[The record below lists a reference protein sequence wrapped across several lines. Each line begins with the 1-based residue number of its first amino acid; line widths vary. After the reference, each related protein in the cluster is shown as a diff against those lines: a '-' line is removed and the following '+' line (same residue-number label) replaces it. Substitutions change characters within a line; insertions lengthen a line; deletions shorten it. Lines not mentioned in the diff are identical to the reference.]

1 MATISSDPPK
11 RSFADIAAS
20 VATQDSSGPSAS
32 RSTMQ
37 SKGHS
42 AANTTSLANKPT
54 ESPPEQASSAR
65 SSKPV
70 HAWSDEE
77 LTEEFAK
84 LLKDHP
90 DALPGDLAPSSGNVW
105 PAKLEPGKTIAS
117 SKNLRQ
123 GHKSTENP
131 SGPSVSQS
139 TMQSKNR
146 LPANSAS
153 PAGKHTQS
161 LSPPV
166 SSSQSPGSSMHAAS
180 GEDLTKDLAKI
191 AARKSEGADQG
202 GAGAQ
207 NVSSSAAVRSLVLS
221 RASGSDDSQKADSSS
236 DLGTKPPSL
245 DGKSITSGTTFAL
258 DEKESLRPD
267 DSASVK
273 AAAEDDDSF
282 SIRGSLIAGS
292 RMSSDFAA
300 RARGIQ
306 LGDMPE
312 RQLVQPAVEA
322 HGQGILTP
330 QSTSSEQPA
339 QNPLR
344 STGGSSDALNVIYRQ
359 APDDKLLEAL
369 AAPRDR
375 LFLLRLEKDVI
386 DFVQDSKE
394 PYIDLPPSNSF
405 CRMLTHKLADYY
417 HMTHSYERNL
427 GAVRIFRT
435 PFCRVPPSLA
445 TMVPQTTVVV
455 SSTPP
460 PAVLPRKIM
469 RRGQDEEGG
478 AASTGAS
485 KATSEIGSESK
496 DKQPLAAQK
505 LSREEREEIYKVVR
519 QRIFGSTEDTTSEVD
534 GEAGI
539 SRTSSVSANRSS
551 TSKKGKTPVKQRR
564 DDDADGFDSRRQYT
578 PYWGSQQQTWVSQA
592 PNQYIPQASAQFT
605 PQPAPSYP
613 AQVAPMYGQQPGYP
627 AVQGMAS
634 NAAPQYQVPPQYA
647 PQPVQQRYPPN
658 ASPMTAYGSP
668 ILPGAPPSQNWQ
680 PGFSPA
686 PYPPR
691 GPTPNGPHSQNG
703 IPYPFGQLPANTN
716 PHDPKSQHPIPGS
729 YNRNHAFNPKT
740 QSFVPGSNGMPP
752 PPMQPPHPPFTAP
765 GSHHSS
771 PQIGTPHL
779 AYGGYPPAMPPHPY
793 AGGYNMA
800 RQGSNSSIAAY
811 HTPPTLVAHHVQQMP
826 PMQSLPHI
834 PPPQHLP
841 LGQQAHAL
849 GRANIP
855 QGPNQMF
862 SSSHLPTYGNPA
874 SLPQKPA
881 TGI

>member
-1 MATISSDPPK
+1 MQPK
-11 RSFADIAAS
+11 D
-20 VATQDSSGPSAS
+20 
-32 RSTMQ
+32 
-37 SKGHS
+37 HS
-42 AANTTSLANKPT
+42 AVNPTSLAGKPT
-54 ESPPEQASSAR
+54 ESPPPQTSSSR

-90 DALPGDLAPSSGNVW
+90 DALPGDMTSSSLTVW
-105 PAKLEPGKTIAS
+105 PAKLDPGQPITS
-117 SKNLRQ
+117 STNLRL
-123 GHKSTENP
+123 GHGSTENR
-131 SGPSVSQS
+131 SGPSASQP
-139 TMQSKNR
+139 TLRPEDQ
-146 LPANSAS
+146 PVANTAS
-153 PAGKHTQS
+153 PAGKPTG
-161 LSPPV
+161 SPAPLV
-166 SSSQSPGSSMHAAS
+166 SSSRSSNLPMHAAS
-180 GEDLTKDLAKI
+180 EEGTTKKLAT
-191 AARKSEGADQG
+191 RKTEPADHG
-202 GAGAQ
+202 VVGAQ
-207 NVSSSAAVRSLVLS
+207 SVNPSAAVRSLVFS

-236 DLGTKPPSL
+236 ELGTKPPSL

-282 SIRGSLIAGS
+282 SIRESLIAGS

-306 LGDMPE
+306 LGDMPD
-312 RQLVQPAVEA
+312 RQLAQPVVEA

-445 TMVPQTTVVV
+445 TMIPQTPVVT

-460 PAVLPRKIM
+460 PVVLPRKIM

-485 KATSEIGSESK
+485 KATSEIGSDSK

-519 QRIFGSTEDTTSEVD
+519 QRIFGSAEDTTSEVD
-534 GEAGI
+534 GEIGI

-551 TSKKGKTPVKQRR
+551 TSKKGKTPIKQRR

-592 PNQYIPQASAQFT
+592 PTQFTPQTNAQFT

-613 AQVAPMYGQQPGYP
+613 APVAPMYGQQPGYH
-627 AVQGMAS
+627 AVQGMATT
-634 NAAPQYQVPPQYA
+634 AAPQYQVPPQQYA

-668 ILPGAPPSQNWQ
+668 ILPGAVPPQNWQ
-680 PGFSPA
+680 PGFSPVPHPA
-686 PYPPR
+686 R
-691 GPTPNGPHSQNG
+691 GPTPSGPLSHNGV
-703 IPYPFGQLPANTN
+703 PYAFGQLPAHSN

-740 QSFVPGSNGMPP
+740 QSFVPGSDGMPP

-811 HTPPTLVAHHVQQMP
+811 HTPPILIAPPHVQQMP
-826 PMQSLPHI
+826 AMQSLQHI

-841 LGQQAHAL
+841 QSQQAHAL

>member
-1 MATISSDPPK
+1 IAMATVSSDPPK

-20 VATQDSSGPSAS
+20 VATGDSTGPSAS

-37 SKGHS
+37 SKDHS
-42 AANTTSLANKPT
+42 AASTTSVAGKPT
-54 ESPPEQASSAR
+54 SPSPQQSS
-65 SSKPV
+65 
-70 HAWSDEE
+70 
-77 LTEEFAK
+77 
-84 LLKDHP
+84 
-90 DALPGDLAPSSGNVW
+90 
-105 PAKLEPGKTIAS
+105 
-117 SKNLRQ
+117 
-123 GHKSTENP
+123 
-131 SGPSVSQS
+131 
-139 TMQSKNR
+139 
-146 LPANSAS
+146 
-153 PAGKHTQS
+153 
-161 LSPPV
+161 SPPV
-166 SSSQSPGSSMHAAS
+166 SSSQSPGSPTHAAP
-180 GEDLTKDLAKI
+180 GEEVTKGVTKI
-191 AARKSEGADQG
+191 AAGKSEGANHG
-202 GAGAQ
+202 AAGAQ
-207 NVSSSAAVRSLVLS
+207 AVNSSAAVRSLVFS

-300 RARGIQ
+300 RTRGIQ

-312 RQLVQPAVEA
+312 RQLVQPVVEA

-330 QSTSSEQPA
+330 QSTSSEQPP
-339 QNPLR
+339 QDSLR

-519 QRIFGSTEDTTSEVD
+519 QRIFGSTEDTTSVD
-534 GEAGI
+534 GETGI

-551 TSKKGKTPVKQRR
+551 TSKKGKTPIKQRR
-564 DDDADGFDSRRQYT
+564 DDDADGFDSRRQYA

-592 PNQYIPQASAQFT
+592 PNQYMPQASAQFT

-634 NAAPQYQVPPQYA
+634 NAAPQYQVPAQYA

-668 ILPGAPPSQNWQ
+668 ILPGALPSQNWQ

-691 GPTPNGPHSQNG
+691 GPTPSGPHSQNG

-811 HTPPTLVAHHVQQMP
+811 HTPPTLVAHHVQQLP
-826 PMQSLPHI
+826 TMQSLQHI
-834 PPPQHLP
+834 PPPQHLSQGP
-841 LGQQAHAL
+841 QAHAL

>member
-1 MATISSDPPK
+1 MATVSSDPPK

-20 VATQDSSGPSAS
+20 VATGDSPSPSTS

-37 SKGHS
+37 SKDQS
-42 AANTTSLANKPT
+42 AANTTSVAGKPT
-54 ESPPEQASSAR
+54 ETSPQQASSAR

-90 DALPGDLAPSSGNVW
+90 DALPGDLAPSPSNVW
-105 PAKLEPGKTIAS
+105 PAKLKAGKTIAS
-117 SKNLRQ
+117 SANPRQ
-123 GHKSTENP
+123 GHKLAENP
-131 SGPSVSQS
+131 SGPSTSQP
-139 TMQSKNR
+139 TMQSANG
-146 LPANSAS
+146 LPENSAS
-153 PAGKHTQS
+153 PAGKPTES
-161 LSPPV
+161 PSPPV
-166 SSSQSPGSSMHAAS
+166 STSQSPGSSTDAVS
-180 GEDLTKDLAKI
+180 GEEITKDLAKI
-191 AARKSEGADQG
+191 AASKSEGANHG

-207 NVSSSAAVRSLVLS
+207 TVNSSAAVRSLVFS

-312 RQLVQPAVEA
+312 RQLVQPVVEA

-330 QSTSSEQPA
+330 QSTSSEQPP

-534 GEAGI
+534 GETGI

-564 DDDADGFDSRRQYT
+564 DDDADGFDSRRHQRAVY
-578 PYWGSQQQTWVSQA
+578 S
-592 PNQYIPQASAQFT
+592 SAG
-605 PQPAPSYP
+605 PVLSCSSGAH
-613 AQVAPMYGQQPGYP
+613 
-627 AVQGMAS
+627 
-634 NAAPQYQVPPQYA
+634 YQVPPQYA

-668 ILPGAPPSQNWQ
+668 ILPGALPSQNWQ
-680 PGFSPA
+680 PGFSQA

-691 GPTPNGPHSQNG
+691 GPTPSGLPPSQNG

-826 PMQSLPHI
+826 TMQSLQHI

-841 LGQQAHAL
+841 QGQQAHAL

>member
-11 RSFADIAAS
+11 RSFAAIAAS
-20 VATQDSSGPSAS
+20 VATEDSSAPSTS

-37 SKGHS
+37 SKDQS
-42 AANTTSLANKPT
+42 AGNTTSLASKPTDKPT
-54 ESPPEQASSAR
+54 ESP
-65 SSKPV
+65 
-70 HAWSDEE
+70 
-77 LTEEFAK
+77 
-84 LLKDHP
+84 
-90 DALPGDLAPSSGNVW
+90 
-105 PAKLEPGKTIAS
+105 
-117 SKNLRQ
+117 
-123 GHKSTENP
+123 
-131 SGPSVSQS
+131 
-139 TMQSKNR
+139 
-146 LPANSAS
+146 
-153 PAGKHTQS
+153 
-161 LSPPV
+161 SPPV
-166 SSSQSPGSSMHAAS
+166 SSSQSPGSSAHAAS
-180 GEDLTKDLAKI
+180 GEDVAKDLAKI
-191 AARKSEGADQG
+191 AARKTEGADHG
-202 GAGAQ
+202 VAGAQ
-207 NVSSSAAVRSLVLS
+207 NVNSSAGVRSLVFS
-221 RASGSDDSQKADSSS
+221 RASGSDDSQRADSSS
-236 DLGTKPPSL
+236 ELGTKPPSL

-312 RQLVQPAVEA
+312 RQLVQPVVEA

-330 QSTSSEQPA
+330 QSTSSEQPP
-339 QNPLR
+339 QDSLR

-359 APDDKLLEAL
+359 APDEKLLEAL

-455 SSTPP
+455 GSTPP
-460 PAVLPRKIM
+460 AAVLPRKIM

-505 LSREEREEIYKVVR
+505 LSREEREEMYKVVR

-551 TSKKGKTPVKQRR
+551 TSKKGKTPIKQRR

-578 PYWGSQQQTWVSQA
+578 PYWGSQQQQTWVSQA

-613 AQVAPMYGQQPGYP
+613 AQVAPMYGQQPAYP

-634 NAAPQYQVPPQYA
+634 NAAPQYQVPPQQYA

-668 ILPGAPPSQNWQ
+668 ILPGVPPSQNWQ

-691 GPTPNGPHSQNG
+691 GPTPSGPHSQNG

-752 PPMQPPHPPFTAP
+752 PPLQPPHPPFTAP

-811 HTPPTLVAHHVQQMP
+811 HTPPTLVAHHAQPM
-826 PMQSLPHI
+826 MQSLQHI

-841 LGQQAHAL
+841 QSQQAHAL

>member
-1 MATISSDPPK
+1 MATVSSDPPK

-20 VATQDSSGPSAS
+20 VATGDSTGPSAS

-37 SKGHS
+37 SKDQA
-42 AANTTSLANKPT
+42 AANTTSVAGKPT
-54 ESPPEQASSAR
+54 SSSPQQASSAR

-90 DALPGDLAPSSGNVW
+90 DALPGDLAPSPSNVW
-105 PAKLEPGKTIAS
+105 PAKLKSGKTIAS
-117 SKNLRQ
+117 STNLRQ
-123 GHKSTENP
+123 GPKSTENP
-131 SGPSVSQS
+131 SESS
-139 TMQSKNR
+139 
-146 LPANSAS
+146 
-153 PAGKHTQS
+153 S
-161 LSPPV
+161 LPV
-166 SSSQSPGSSMHAAS
+166 SSSQSPGSSTHAAS
-180 GEDLTKDLAKI
+180 GEEITKNLAKI
-191 AARKSEGADQG
+191 AAGKPERADHGA
-202 GAGAQ
+202 AGAQ
-207 NVSSSAAVRSLVLS
+207 TVNSSAAVRSLVFS

-312 RQLVQPAVEA
+312 RQLVQPVVEA

-330 QSTSSEQPA
+330 QSTSSEQPP
-339 QNPLR
+339 QDSLR

-359 APDDKLLEAL
+359 APDEKLLEAL

-417 HMTHSYERNL
+417 HMTHSYERSL

-496 DKQPLAAQK
+496 DKQPPAAQK

-519 QRIFGSTEDTTSEVD
+519 QRIFGSTEDTTS
-534 GEAGI
+534 
-539 SRTSSVSANRSS
+539 
-551 TSKKGKTPVKQRR
+551 
-564 DDDADGFDSRRQYT
+564 
-578 PYWGSQQQTWVSQA
+578 
-592 PNQYIPQASAQFT
+592 ASAQFT

-613 AQVAPMYGQQPGYP
+613 AQVAPMYGQQLGYP

-634 NAAPQYQVPPQYA
+634 NAAPQYQVPAQQYA

-668 ILPGAPPSQNWQ
+668 ILPGALPSQNWQ

-691 GPTPNGPHSQNG
+691 GPTPSGPHSQNG

-826 PMQSLPHI
+826 TMQSLQHI
-834 PPPQHLP
+834 PAPQHLSQGP
-841 LGQQAHAL
+841 QAHAL
-849 GRANIP
+849 GRANVP

>member
-1 MATISSDPPK
+1 MATIPSDLPK
-11 RSFADIAAS
+11 RSFANIAAS
-20 VATQDSSGPSAS
+20 
-32 RSTMQ
+32 
-37 SKGHS
+37 
-42 AANTTSLANKPT
+42 AAL
-54 ESPPEQASSAR
+54 
-65 SSKPV
+65 
-70 HAWSDEE
+70 
-77 LTEEFAK
+77 
-84 LLKDHP
+84 
-90 DALPGDLAPSSGNVW
+90 
-105 PAKLEPGKTIAS
+105 
-117 SKNLRQ
+117 
-123 GHKSTENP
+123 ENP
-131 SGPSVSQS
+131 SDSSPSR
-139 TMQSKNR
+139 SKMSPKDQAGVNT
-146 LPANSAS
+146 LS
-153 PAGKHTQS
+153 PAGEPTQS
-161 LSPPV
+161 PPPALSSP
-166 SSSQSPGSSMHAAS
+166 QSANPLPTDIPGAMEKVAAS
-180 GEDLTKDLAKI
+180 LNNLSLGSNIPSLVVDG
-191 AARKSEGADQG
+191 S
-202 GAGAQ
+202 
-207 NVSSSAAVRSLVLS
+207 NSSAAARSQAVFS

-236 DLGTKPPSL
+236 ELGTKPPSL

-292 RMSSDFAA
+292 RMSSDLAA

-306 LGDMPE
+306 LGDMPD
-312 RQLVQPAVEA
+312 RRLAQPVAGG
-322 HGQGILTP
+322 HGHGILTP

-339 QNPLR
+339 QNALR
-344 STGGSSDALNVIYRQ
+344 SVSGSSDALNVIYRQ

-394 PYIDLPPSNSF
+394 PYMDLPPSNSF

-417 HMTHSYERNL
+417 HMTHSFEPHI
-427 GAVRIFRT
+427 GSVRIFRT

-445 TMVPQTTVVV
+445 TMIPQTTVST

-478 AASTGAS
+478 SGSAGAS
-485 KATSEIGSESK
+485 KTTSENGSDSK
-496 DKQPLAAQK
+496 DKQPLISQK
-505 LSREEREEIYKVVR
+505 LSREEREEMYKLAR
-519 QRIFGSTEDTTSEVD
+519 QRIFGNSEETPSEAD
-534 GEAGI
+534 GEYGV
-539 SRTSSVSANRSS
+539 SRASSVSANNRS
-551 TSKKGKTPVKQRR
+551 TASKKAKPVKQRR
-564 DDDADGFDSRRQYT
+564 DDTDGFDSRRQYA
-578 PYWGSQQQTWVSQA
+578 PYWGPQQQTWVSQP
-592 PNQYIPQASAQFT
+592 PNQFVPPANGQFNS
-605 PQPAPSYP
+605 QPVPSYP
-613 AQVAPMYGQQPGYP
+613 AQVATAYNQQPPGYP
-627 AVQGMAS
+627 AAQGMAP
-634 NAAPQYQVPPQYA
+634 NAPYPTPPQPYA

-658 ASPMTAYGSP
+658 GSPMTAYGSP
-668 ILPGAPPSQNWQ
+668 ILPGAPPPNWQ

-691 GPTPNGPHSQNG
+691 GPTPSGPPAQGG
-703 IPYPFGQLPANTN
+703 IPYAFGQLPANIN

-752 PPMQPPHPPFTAP
+752 PMQPLQPPFTAP
-765 GSHHSS
+765 GSHHGS

-779 AYGGYPPAMPPHPY
+779 AYGGYPSAMPPHPY

-800 RQGSNSSIAAY
+800 RQGSNNSIAAY
-811 HTPPTLVAHHVQQMP
+811 HTPPPLVAPPHVQHMP
-826 PMQSLPHI
+826 AMQSLQHI
-834 PPPQHLP
+834 PQPQHILQN
-841 LGQQAHAL
+841 QQVHVS

-862 SSSHLPTYGNPA
+862 STSSHLPAYGNPA
-874 SLPQKPA
+874 TLPQKPA

>member
-20 VATQDSSGPSAS
+20 VATDVHPGSSTS

-37 SKGHS
+37 SKDQS
-42 AANTTSLANKPT
+42 AATATSTAGKPT
-54 ESPPEQASSAR
+54 EPPQQHASSAR

-90 DALPGDLAPSSGNVW
+90 DALPGDMAPSSLNVW
-105 PAKLEPGKTIAS
+105 PAKLGSGEIATS
-117 SKNLRQ
+117 TNLRQ
-123 GHKSTENP
+123 EPKPTENP
-131 SGPSVSQS
+131 SNPSAGQP
-139 TMQSKNR
+139 TMQSKKH
-146 LPANSAS
+146 LAGNSAS
-153 PAGKHTQS
+153 SAGKPTE
-161 LSPPV
+161 SPSPAV
-166 SSSQSPGSSMHAAS
+166 SSSQSSPHAA
-180 GEDLTKDLAKI
+180 GEDITKDLAKM
-191 AARKSEGADQG
+191 AARKIEAADPGIVGARNANQ
-202 GAGAQ
+202 
-207 NVSSSAAVRSLVLS
+207 SAAVRSLVFS

-273 AAAEDDDSF
+273 AAEDDDSF

-312 RQLVQPAVEA
+312 RPSVQPVVETN
-322 HGQGILTP
+322 GQGILTP
-330 QSTSSEQPA
+330 QSTSSEQPP

-485 KATSEIGSESK
+485 KTTSEIGSDAK

-505 LSREEREEIYKVVR
+505 LSREEREEMYKVVR

-534 GEAGI
+534 GETGI

-551 TSKKGKTPVKQRR
+551 TSKKGKTPVKPRR

-592 PNQYIPQASAQFT
+592 PNQYIPQASAQYT

-627 AVQGMAS
+627 AVQGMVS

-668 ILPGAPPSQNWQ
+668 ILPGAPPAQNWQ

-691 GPTPNGPHSQNG
+691 GPTPSGPHSQNG

-811 HTPPTLVAHHVQQMP
+811 HTPPTLVAHHVQPMP
-826 PMQSLPHI
+826 TMQSLQHI

-841 LGQQAHAL
+841 QSQQAHAL